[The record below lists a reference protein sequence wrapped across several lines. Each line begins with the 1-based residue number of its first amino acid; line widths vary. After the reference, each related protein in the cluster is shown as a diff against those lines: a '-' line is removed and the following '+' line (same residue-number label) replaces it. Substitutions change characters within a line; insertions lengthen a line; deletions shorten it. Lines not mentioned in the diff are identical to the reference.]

1 MVKYGFQDNFNIAFF
16 NNKDGTILFNVD
28 TSCNFKIERD
38 NGITYVTF
46 QDALLDLDVAN
57 KFLDGTYD
65 DIDFKIIGNSTIRNS
80 NEYGYI
86 GDYSNDEYEF
96 LQLVITHAEFESFS
110 FDGSGYISAQP
121 VLKFKVNGIN
131 KPFRIIGN
139 GGKQ

>member
-1 MVKYGFQDNFNIAFF
+1 MGKYGFKDNFNIAFF
-16 NNKDGTILFNVD
+16 NNKDNVILFNID

-38 NGITYVTF
+38 NGVTYVTF

-80 NEYGYI
+80 NEYEY
-86 GDYSNDEYEF
+86 DYEF

-110 FDGSGYISAQP
+110 FDGSGYIPAQP
-121 VLKFKVNGIN
+121 ILKFKVNGIN

-139 GGKQ
+139 GGK